1 MYRPQRW
8 TDHHRKEVMMS
19 GTFGADP
26 FGSRDRA
33 QGGAGWPGAGS
44 IWEGI
49 DQLKSMFEKG
59 VGTVGTRMG
68 RGDVRAAVLALLAE
82 RPMHGYQIIH
92 EIEERSKG
100 SWKPSAGSVYPTLQ
114 MLADEGLITAEEANG
129 KKTYSLTDAGRAEAE
144 TSGGRSAPWESS
156 GVGGMG
162 GMGGRAG
169 ALPKAGM
176 NLAQA
181 AAQVGRSGS
190 PEQVKQAVDV
200 LDEARRKLYSILAQ
214 D

>member
-1 MYRPQRW
+1 MYRPQHW
-8 TDHHRKEVMMS
+8 TNLHRKEVMMS
-19 GTFGADP
+19 GSFTSDP
-26 FGSRDRA
+26 FGSRDRG

-49 DQLKSMFEKG
+49 DQLKSMFDKT

-82 RPMHGYQIIH
+82 QPMHGYQIIH
-92 EIEERSKG
+92 EIEERSHG

-144 TSGGRSAPWESS
+144 TSGGKSAPWESS
-156 GVGGMG
+156 GMGGMG
-162 GMGGRAG
+162 GMGG
-169 ALPKAGM
+169 
-176 NLAQA
+176 
-181 AAQVGRSGS
+181 GRT
-190 PEQVKQAVDV
+190 
-200 LDEARRKLYSILAQ
+200 
-214 D
+214 